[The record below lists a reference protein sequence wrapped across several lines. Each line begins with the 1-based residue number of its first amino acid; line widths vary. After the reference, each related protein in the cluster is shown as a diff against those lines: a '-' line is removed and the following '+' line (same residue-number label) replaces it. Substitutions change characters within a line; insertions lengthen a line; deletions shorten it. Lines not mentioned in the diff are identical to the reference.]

1 MLLEC
6 YRPSLALMLKRRK
19 ALLTSS
25 MGGSPLVRV
34 EHGKYESHKVQADH
48 KHCEAQWQIKEGIE
62 KLIGL

>member
-1 MLLEC
+1 
-6 YRPSLALMLKRRK
+6 
-19 ALLTSS
+19 